1 MFSRRFG
8 SVTALL
14 VCLTA
19 TTLGCG
25 DEINGDQDILA
36 IGDSLLDF
44 HTPDADIAT
53 VAAEELGLSV
63 ELAASGGTT
72 MLDEDGIPQTY
83 VDGSFSVL
91 IASGGG
97 NDLGGCDCGGGCGDV
112 LDALIAEDGSSG
124 AIVDLVQRAVA
135 DGKQVAWV
143 GYMRPQPD
151 AEEFADCTGELD
163 VYRTRFAALDAALD
177 DLVFIDGVA
186 IGSGSEDALYEEDGY
201 HPSEAGSQA
210 LGLAVADAARQ
221 AFGLQDRLR

>member
-19 TTLGCG
+19 TTLGGG

-97 NDLGGCDCGGGCGDV
+97 NQPFGDGHLAGCLGDAGLVGDVGFFSGFNQSGFGDGAVNLIHRGRFLRQDGAAFRRDLGETTTD
-112 LDALIAEDGSSG
+112 
-124 AIVDLVQRAVA
+124 
-135 DGKQVAWV
+135 
-143 GYMRPQPD
+143 
-151 AEEFADCTGELD
+151 
-163 VYRTRFAALDAALD
+163 
-177 DLVFIDGVA
+177 
-186 IGSGSEDALYEEDGY
+186 EDAITN
-201 HPSEAGSQA
+201 
-210 LGLAVADAARQ
+210 LA
-221 AFGLQDRLR
+221 AFVDIDNPRPYGGDQR